1 MKLFKRF
8 PNFHPLSDEEQHIV
22 TPAAR
27 SNYTAF
33 TEDFITLDAE
43 LMAQFRQLDNE
54 AQRRQNWYRWMYII
68 LVLGGALTTILLV
81 LQIAF
86 ISISGFDLA
95 GAVLAA
101 ILVAATAI
109 SRSFKHHEHYLDA
122 RLAAERLR
130 SEYFLF
136 LGHIDSYA
144 DDQNRILNLRSRVNE
159 ILREGLNEPAR

>member
-8 PNFHPLSDEEQHIV
+8 PNFHPLSDEKQHIIK
-22 TPAAR
+22 PADR
-27 SNYTAF
+27 SSYPAF

-43 LMAQFRQLDNE
+43 LMTQFRQLDNE

-68 LVLGGALTTILLV
+68 LVLGGALTTILLI

-101 ILVAATAI
+101 ILGTATTI
-109 SRSFKHHEHYLDA
+109 SRSFKHHEHYLNA

-130 SEYFLF
+130 GEYFLF
-136 LGHIDSYA
+136 LGHLEAYA
-144 DDQNRILNLRSRVNE
+144 DDQHRVLNLRSRVND
-159 ILREGLNEPAR
+159 IYREGLNEPAR

>member
-8 PNFHPLSDEEQHIV
+8 PNFHPLPDQEQHII
-22 TPAAR
+22 TPAVR
-27 SNYTAF
+27 SSYPAF

-54 AQRRQNWYRWMYII
+54 AQRRQNWYRWMYVI
-68 LVLGGALTTILLV
+68 LVLGGALTTILLI

-86 ISISGFDLA
+86 ISITGFDLA

-101 ILVAATAI
+101 ILGTATTI
-109 SRSFKHHEHYLDA
+109 SRSFKHHEHYLNA

-136 LGHIDSYA
+136 LGHLGSYA
-144 DDQNRILNLRSRVNE
+144 DDQNSLLNIRSRVNE
-159 ILREGLNEPAR
+159 IYTEGSNEPAR